1 VHFTHGNGSGTN
13 AALIS
18 VAVHAGVILGA
29 LGAAPVLQS
38 THGAS
43 PDTLMIWTGSQID
56 HTESP
61 GVGNPIP
68 VSVPAPIDVPTT
80 VPIDVSGI
88 PTLTVGVAIDPRDLI
103 RGSILTGSS
112 LFPGDGSHGTLLDST
127 FLAGEV
133 DVPPALAEGSSC
145 APEYPR
151 SLRLA
156 GIPGRVVLRF
166 VVNEDGSVDRGSLR
180 VIQASHTLFEQ
191 PAMDGLKRSSC
202 RFTPGKKRGIS
213 VRVLVQQAAVFRLEA

>member
-1 VHFTHGNGSGTN
+1 MQFTHGDGSGRH

-18 VAVHAGVILGA
+18 VTVHAGVILGA
-29 LGAAPVLQS
+29 LGAAPVLQP
-38 THGAS
+38 THVAS
-43 PDTLMIWTGSQID
+43 RDTLMVWTGPQIH
-56 HTESP
+56 HTENP
-61 GVGNPIP
+61 GVGDPIP
-68 VSVPAPIDVPTT
+68 VSVPAPVDVPAT
-80 VPIDVSGI
+80 VPIEVSGI
-88 PTLTVGVAIDPRDLI
+88 LTLTVGVAIDPRDLI
-103 RGSILTGSS
+103 RGSSSTGRLVSS
-112 LFPGDGSHGTLLDST
+112 DDGSHDTLLDST

-191 PAMDGLKRSSC
+191 PALDGLAQPGC

-213 VRVLVQQAAVFRLEA
+213 VRVLVQQAAVFRLEP